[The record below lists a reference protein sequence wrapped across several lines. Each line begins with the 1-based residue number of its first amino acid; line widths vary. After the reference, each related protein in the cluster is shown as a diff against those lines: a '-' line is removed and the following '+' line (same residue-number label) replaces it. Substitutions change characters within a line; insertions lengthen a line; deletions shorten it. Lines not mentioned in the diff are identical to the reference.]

1 MSPGDERADDNI
13 EFPEADETP
22 KNRRGGIVIALI
34 LALVLFAGAG
44 AAIWTI
50 DDWWPVSD
58 GMEIPLVKA
67 NTGPIKVR
75 PDDPGGMTVPNQDKL
90 VYDKL
95 GNPSASSGVE
105 RLLPAPET
113 PMPRPPRT
121 PQAAPQMPNLAASP
135 VPRPAPPASPP
146 VPPAAPSNW
155 TPTPAEVAAVKPP
168 VAAPKP
174 PLPAPPAPAKAM
186 PTKGSGKYLVQ
197 LSAVR
202 ALADAQREWD
212 RLKRRNPELLSKLD
226 RSITKADLGAAKG
239 IFYRLRAGP
248 LESEEVARKLC
259 AELAKRKVGCLIV
272 RPGS

>member
-22 KNRRGGIVIALI
+22 KKRRGGLVIALM
-34 LALVLFAGAG
+34 LALLFFGGGG
-44 AAIWTI
+44 AAIWTL
-50 DDWWPVSD
+50 DDWWTVGD
-58 GMEIPLVKA
+58 DMEIPLVKA

-113 PMPRPPRT
+113 PMPRPART
-121 PQAAPQMPNLAASP
+121 PQVARKMPNLKASP
-135 VPRPAPPASPP
+135 VPSPAPSASPP
-146 VPPAAPSNW
+146 VPPAAPSNR

-174 PLPAPPAPAKAM
+174 PLPAPALPAKTV

-197 LSAVR
+197 LLAVR
-202 ALADAQREWD
+202 ALADAQREWE
-212 RLKRRNPELLSKLD
+212 RIKRRNPELLSKLE

-248 LESEEVARKLC
+248 LASEAVARKLC

-272 RPGS
+272 RPAS

>member
-1 MSPGDERADDNI
+1 MSPGDQRADDII
-13 EFPEADETP
+13 EFSEANEAP
-22 KNRRGGIVIALI
+22 KKRRGGFVIALM
-34 LALVLFAGAG
+34 LALLLFGGTG
-44 AAIWTI
+44 AAIWTV
-50 DDWWPVSD
+50 DDWWPVGD
-58 GMEIPLVKA
+58 DMEIPLVKA

-75 PDDPGGMTVPNQDKL
+75 PEDPGGMTVPNQDKL

-95 GNPSASSGVE
+95 GNPSVASGVE

-113 PMPRPPRT
+113 PMPRPART
-121 PQAAPQMPNLAASP
+121 PRAAQQMPNLEATPAPSAAP
-135 VPRPAPPASPP
+135 PARPPAPPAP
-146 VPPAAPSNW
+146 PSNR

-168 VAAPKP
+168 AAAPKP
-174 PLPAPPAPAKAM
+174 PLPAPPVSAKTV
-186 PTKGSGKYLVQ
+186 PTKGSGKYVVQ
-197 LSAVR
+197 LLAVR
-202 ALADAQREWD
+202 ALADAQREWE